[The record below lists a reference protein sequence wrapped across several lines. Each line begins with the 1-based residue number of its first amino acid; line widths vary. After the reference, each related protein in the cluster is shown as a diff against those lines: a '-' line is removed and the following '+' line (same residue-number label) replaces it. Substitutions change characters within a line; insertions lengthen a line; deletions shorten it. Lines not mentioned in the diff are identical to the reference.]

1 MREDDERIIKNIKK
15 IIDDV
20 VGIEQCGYGW
30 GGDEYGLTNTNR
42 AAEKI
47 FDLMMKNRTSK
58 LVEKPIDISIKYG
71 IIV

>member
-1 MREDDERIIKNIKK
+1 MREDDERIIEQIKDIVYK
-15 IIDDV
+15 V

-30 GGDEYGLTNTNR
+30 GGDEYGLTNVDK

-58 LVEKPIDISIKYG
+58 LVK
-71 IIV
+71 